1 MKLIL
6 IALLACPFVWAED
19 NAEVMKELNR
29 LKSRVEELEKKDSGK
44 GFKSTDYSSKTTE
57 STAPSTGS
65 ETPQMTE
72 EQRKEIMATVE
83 KYKKAQAEQEKALK
97 ELENDE

>member
-6 IALLACPFVWAED
+6 ITLLVCPFVWAED

-29 LKSRVEELEKKDSGK
+29 LKSRVEELERKDSGK

-57 STAPSTGS
+57 NTTPSGGA

-72 EQRKEIMATVE
+72 EQRKEIMETVE

>member
-1 MKLIL
+1 MKLML
-6 IALLACPFVWAED
+6 IFLLTIPMSWAQD
-19 NAEVMKELNR
+19 NAAVMKELNR
-29 LKSRVEELEKKDSGK
+29 LKARVEELEKKDSGK
-44 GFKSTDYSSKTTE
+44 GFKSTDYDSKTTE
-57 STAPSTGS
+57 NTGPAAAQ

-97 ELENDE
+97 ELEDEE